1 MVTGDYKILLLW
13 SRLFT
18 KTPWIEHKSSEWA
31 GPSGWVHEVTG
42 CAPDRCSASLAA
54 SGRAGATGRLPWWCG
69 LLCFSASEPAACSP
83 ALWWGERHAFE
94 LRPKTKCLVTQIITY
109 AAVKTKHWPLNKIFL
124 RPQNSSPTHFP
135 EARNWSSQSS
145 HLWAFH
151 PTCWQLENRHSS
163 PRCTSGRPPSG
174 APSGSLAV
182 GRQTWGCWA
191 AGVTAGPGPGTAE
204 ERVLR
209 G

>member
-1 MVTGDYKILLLW
+1 MTIKYCFYGQDSLLILLGLNI
-13 SRLFT
+13 RAV
-18 KTPWIEHKSSEWA
+18 SELVLVVR
-31 GPSGWVHEVTG
+31 VHEVTG
-42 CAPDRCSASLAA
+42 CAPDRCLASLAA
-54 SGRAGATGRLPWWCG
+54 SGRAGATGHLPWWCG

-94 LRPKTKCLVTQIITY
+94 LRPKTKMFGDTNYNIRCS
-109 AAVKTKHWPLNKIFL
+109 KTKHWPLNKIFL

-135 EARNWSSQSS
+135 EARNAQSS

-151 PTCWQLENRHSS
+151 PTCWLLENRRSS
-163 PRCTSGRPPSG
+163 PRCTSDRPLSG
-174 APSGSLAV
+174 APSGSLVA

-191 AGVTAGPGPGTAE
+191 AGVTAGPGPGTGE
-204 ERVLR
+204 ERVFR